1 MIRPFV
7 QIYPDCG
14 VELGKKNLDFSVL
27 KDHALLK
34 KLVLDGDV
42 SFISHDQ

>member
-1 MIRPFV
+1 MIRPFM

-14 VELGKKNLDFSVL
+14 VELGKKNLDLSVL

-34 KLVLDGDV
+34 KLVLGVDV
-42 SFISHDQ
+42 SFVSHDQ